1 MRFYLKWLDKYERGP
16 GEGHPIGLILCAA
29 ADRDQVELMELH
41 KDNIVIAEYWT
52 DLLPKKELEDR
63 LQLVNHR
70 RQLTMRPQVSILRRR

>member
-29 ADRDQVELMELH
+29 ADRDQLEMMELN
-41 KDNIVIAEYWT
+41 KDNIVVAEYWT

-63 LQLVNHR
+63 LQQMLRNTQERVAR
-70 RQLTMRPQVSILRRR
+70 RTLPNS

>member
-63 LQLVNHR
+63 LQQMLRNAQERVAR
-70 RQLTMRPQVSILRRR
+70 RVLPNS